1 MSACARVCA
10 VPIVHPSPPV
20 MAQSRHNQVF
30 VSIGTQD
37 TAVVG
42 MPFFCAGGFHNLADD
57 AAILRFLMA
66 VIPFAHAR
74 MGPIIVAGPV
84 TPIMQEGREG
94 FIGKIVSAHSTNMG
108 GIPRLGARGRHHGVN
123 K

>member
-1 MSACARVCA
+1 
-10 VPIVHPSPPV
+10 

-57 AAILRFLMA
+57 AAILCFLM
-66 VIPFAHAR
+66 VGIPLANTG

-84 TPIMQEGREG
+84 TPIMQEGWEG
-94 FIGKIVSAHSTNMG
+94 FIGEIVSAHSTNMG